1 MGIIPACNET
11 CRERSPVSTLA
22 QLRAAI
28 AQRRPELR
36 EPGERRAAVAVIV
49 LLSEE
54 EPRLLL
60 IRRAAA
66 EGDPWSGDL
75 AFPGGRF
82 EAGDATGR
90 DTAERET
97 QEEVGFDLSNAEY
110 VGRLD
115 DLQGRAVEIVVSAF
129 VYAIADE
136 PTLSFSEEVR
146 AAYWVRFGDL
156 LDPARHAV
164 ERFDYRGHA
173 LDLPV
178 VRLGD
183 ITADEGP
190 PLWGLTY
197 RFVELFFRILGHPLP
212 SMPWRE
218 DL

>member
-1 MGIIPACNET
+1 VP
-11 CRERSPVSTLA
+11 TLV

-28 AQRRPELR
+28 ADRQPELR
-36 EPGERRAAVAVIV
+36 EPGERRAAVAVVV
-49 LLSEE
+49 LLSGDA
-54 EPRLLL
+54 PRLLL

-82 EAGDATGR
+82 EPGDANVR
-90 DTAERET
+90 ETAERET
-97 QEEVGFDLSNAEY
+97 REEVGLDLATAEY

-129 VYAIADE
+129 VYALTDE
-136 PTLSFSEEVR
+136 PPLSFSEEVR
-146 AAYWVRFGDL
+146 AAYWVGFDDL

-164 ERFDYRGHA
+164 ERFDYRGHL

-178 VRLGD
+178 VHLDD
-183 ITADEGP
+183 IAADEGP

-197 RFVELFFRILGHPLP
+197 RFVELFFRLLGHPLP